1 MEDVLIPISLFLAI
15 FGILYVYLSTRNRE
29 RLALIEK
36 GADASIFMRGRNEG
50 IPLWKVI
57 VLNLA
62 FLLMGIGV
70 GIFIGLLL
78 STYTIM
84 DNDVIYPAIIFLMAG
99 IGLYT
104 GFRMSQKLDK
114 N

>member
-1 MEDVLIPISLFLAI
+1 MEEVLIPISLFLAI
-15 FGILYVYLSTRNRE
+15 FGIFYVYLSTRNRE

-36 GADASIFMRGRNEG
+36 GADANIFMRARQGG
-50 IPLWKVI
+50 VPLWKVL

-62 FLLMGIGV
+62 FLLIGIGV

-84 DNDVIYPAIIFLMAG
+84 DNDIIYPAIIFLMAG